1 MSQSGEKKK
10 VEGRKTIE
18 FGELMKW
25 NGDKRTVH
33 KFREQLNRNLTKAKI
48 DMRFQIKERPDA
60 SIDML
65 ERYNGGDMDLAELI
79 LEGGIQAVNMWQKQA
94 EVYEKNMKE
103 AQEQGNMAMSIFENM
118 VGGEVKKA
126 TKAVRERGEG
136 IAVLSEVSLIRMR
149 KVMEIIED
157 RYGQE
162 DMATRMKVQAEM
174 EAIGHCENHQDVQ
187 TLIEVLEEYQEELEQ
202 IVGMQKMTDI
212 DMVHQFTKRLPRLA
226 FYTQMVETIS
236 TMQIVDIKWE
246 EVVEMRKS
254 KMAVLQMIGGSTE
267 EGDEKEIKTVVNMM
281 REENKKEQG
290 RGGNGYG
297 ASGRGGNGYGNGRG
311 RSDYR
316 NQGRGY
322 KTTGACHA
330 WTDNQRCRFGDGC
343 RFEHIKTD
351 NGRKK
356 ENEKGHKKGEHR
368 VNMTRQHEKERDDED
383 EEDGDSED
391 DGSETRKRKVLETM
405 IREAQEELTAM
416 KKVSPKKNK
425 NA

>member
-10 VEGRKTIE
+10 VERRKTIE
-18 FGELMKW
+18 FGESTKW

-33 KFREQLNRNLTKAKI
+33 IFKEQLNRNFTKAKI

-65 ERYNGGDMDLAELI
+65 ERYNGGDMELAELI
-79 LEGGIQAVNMWQKQA
+79 LEGGIQAVNLWQKQA
-94 EVYEKNMKE
+94 EIYEKNLKE
-103 AQEQGNMAMSIFENM
+103 AQEQGNMAMNIFENM

-136 IAVLSEVSLIRMR
+136 IALLSEVSLIRMR
-149 KVMEIIED
+149 KVMEIID
-157 RYGQE
+157 ARYGQE

-202 IVGMQKMTDI
+202 VVGMQKMTDI
-212 DMVHQFTKRLPRLA
+212 DMVHQFTKRLPKVP
-226 FYTQMVETIS
+226 FYTQMVENIA
-236 TMQIVDIKWE
+236 TMQIVNIKWE

-267 EGDEKEIKTVVNMM
+267 DEVETEIKTVNMM
-281 REENKKEQG
+281 REENKKEQW
-290 RGGNGYG
+290 RG

-322 KTTGACHA
+322 KTTGACHS
-330 WTDNQRCRFGDGC
+330 WTDSQRCRFGDEC
-343 RFEHIKTD
+343 RFEHIKPD
-351 NGRKK
+351 NTRKK
-356 ENEKGHKKGEHR
+356 ENEKGHKKGGFR
-368 VNMTRQHEKERDDED
+368 VNMTQQKERESDDED
-383 EEDGDSED
+383 EEEGDSD
-391 DGSETRKRKVLETM
+391 DNESETRKRKVLETM
-405 IREAQEELTAM
+405 ISKAQEELIAM

-425 NA
+425 KA